1 VILKAELVAAVSP
14 VEVAERVYPV
24 PDLLM
29 LRPVKLLTPDAAAP
43 LAVPE
48 RVPADGFVPIATAI
62 VAADVVT
69 VFPFASCTT
78 TVGC

>member
-1 VILKAELVAAVSP
+1 VILKAELVAPVSP
-14 VEVAERVYPV
+14 VEVAERVYPA

-29 LRPVKLLTPDAAAP
+29 LRPVKVLTPDAAAP

-48 RVPADGFVPIATAI
+48 RVPAEGFVPMATVI
-62 VAADVVT
+62 MTVDVVT
-69 VFPFASCTT
+69 VLPFASCTT